1 MELAR
6 TFGGKKFMWDGRA
19 YIDEKERRENAKK
32 YKDDGFEVEL
42 VEEGGQYFLFT
53 RRVVKEVLV
62 EGKPI

>member
-6 TFGGKKFMWDGRA
+6 TFGGKKFMWDGET
-19 YIDEKERRENAKK
+19 YQNQREAEEAARK
-32 YKDDGFEVEL
+32 YRTDGFEVEL
-42 VEEGGQYFLFT
+42 VQEDEHYFVFT